1 MKDYSIFIFSS
12 YLITF
17 FIVFATLVKSVIT
30 YFALEKKY
38 YQKLY
43 GKTPEKN
50 QNKP

>member
-1 MKDYSIFIFSS
+1 MKDYSLFVFSS
-12 YLITF
+12 YLITS
-17 FIVFATLVKSVIT
+17 FILLITLIKSVIT

-43 GKTPEKN
+43 GKTPEKK